1 MRSCAPLVF
10 VALALALPVGTLA
23 ENEESPPPWAY
34 PVNPP
39 DWKPGPDDGSIRR
52 VPESTAGFTLTQL
65 RDLFLAPD
73 WHPGDHP
80 PMPEVVARGRKPDV
94 MACGVCHRADGPGG
108 PENSSLAGLPKAY
121 IVRQMT
127 DFKSGART
135 TSVPERLP
143 SKLMIALSKGATDAE
158 VDAAAGYFSALKQRA
173 NIRVLDEAER
183 RKADRRRHGD
193 ARRIR
198 RVVGAVISSCC
209 AQGEAYYSR
218 FASAAPKAFEAL
230 SHQPIDA
237 GLTTRGPI
245 KGETRQPLRRAT
257 DEVRADDQPQDRQGA
272 RPHDTAVAFGAR
284 GPGHRVNRSAFLA
297 STIPSLATPLVR
309 PIFGTQGPC
318 RWIAHSSRGKR

>member
-1 MRSCAPLVF
+1 MRSCVPLVF

-198 RVVGAVISSCC
+198 HVVGAVI
-209 AQGEAYYSR
+209 ATRALAMR
-218 FASAAPKAFEAL
+218 RVSAGVAPA
-230 SHQPIDA
+230 
-237 GLTTRGPI
+237 T
-245 KGETRQPLRRAT
+245 KGRESAT
-257 DEVRADDQPQDRQGA
+257 DCLIVETYLHVSRLLRAGGFDQAIVFVTTNTRDFTQDNPNRLHEV
-272 RPHDTAVAFGAR
+272 
-284 GPGHRVNRSAFLA
+284 
-297 STIPSLATPLVR
+297 SLL
-309 PIFGTQGPC
+309 I
-318 RWIAHSSRGKR
+318 S